1 EVMVP
6 IEEPKLKDRIVH
18 EVLGISLRDNQKA
31 RQIFGDGSFAIVEP
45 EEGEEL
51 IRSQVEFYRR
61 AKEAASKTRRNLNQ
75 DRPYIFRPG
84 RIRPGAD
91 REVKESIN
99 PGARGEADDG
109 AHPSAWTMEALR
121 GARRSVRMD

>member
-1 EVMVP
+1 MVP

-75 DRPYIFRPG
+75 DRPYIFRPI
-84 RIRPGAD
+84 RIRPSAESEM
-91 REVKESIN
+91 RESII
-99 PGARGEADDG
+99 PSALPEPDDG
-109 AHPSAWTMEALR
+109 ADPIA
-121 GARRSVRMD
+121 